1 MCCCVLQNKKPRVGL
16 VPVVAVAVVLVQVQ
30 VLVQVLALVLAL
42 VLVLV
47 QALVPSI
54 GQVCARPSREHLPV
68 SLLDFAIALLR

>member
-16 VPVVAVAVVLVQVQ
+16 VPVVAVAVVLVH
-30 VLVQVLALVLAL
+30 

>member
-1 MCCCVLQNKKPRVGL
+1 MCCCVLQNKKPRGVVLRL
-16 VPVVAVAVVLVQVQ
+16 VPVVAVAVVLVH
-30 VLVQVLALVLAL
+30 

>member
-1 MCCCVLQNKKPRVGL
+1 MCCCVLQNKKPRGVVLGVV
-16 VPVVAVAVVLVQVQ
+16 VPVVAVAVVLVH
-30 VLVQVLALVLAL
+30 

-68 SLLDFAIALLR
+68 SLLDCAMALLR

>member
-16 VPVVAVAVVLVQVQ
+16 VPVVAVAVVLVH
-30 VLVQVLALVLAL
+30 

-68 SLLDFAIALLR
+68 SLLDCAMALLR

>member
-16 VPVVAVAVVLVQVQ
+16 VPVVAVAVVQ
-30 VLVQVLALVLAL
+30 
-42 VLVLV
+42 VLV

-68 SLLDFAIALLR
+68 SLLDCAMALLR